1 MFIENTEDLSDLEA
15 DIIISKELMMYLLI
29 DGHQMPELER
39 LMLINELLNVTL
51 DDDDFGEDEISPSF
65 YLMDEYNLL
74 LSEGEYD
81 KFIEAFKKQLLERE
95 KYEFLHELDL

>member
-1 MFIENTEDLSDLEA
+1 MFIDKVDGLTDLES
-15 DIIISKELMMYLLI
+15 DIIICKEVMMYLLI
-29 DGHQMPELER
+29 DGHQMPEIER

-51 DDDDFGEDEISPSF
+51 DDDDFGEEETAPSY
-65 YLMDEYNLL
+65 YLMEEYNVL

>member
-1 MFIENTEDLSDLEA
+1 MFIDKVDGLTDLES
-15 DIIISKELMMYLLI
+15 DIIICKEVMMYLLI
-29 DGHQMPELER
+29 AGEKITEMER
-39 LMLINELLNVTL
+39 LLAINELLNVTL
-51 DDDDFGEDEISPSF
+51 DDDDFGEEETAPSF

-81 KFIEAFKKQLLERE
+81 KFIEVFKKQLLERE

>member
-1 MFIENTEDLSDLEA
+1 MFIDRVDDLTDLES
-15 DIIISKELMMYLLI
+15 DIIICKEVMMYLLI
-29 DGHQMPELER
+29 AGEKITEIER
-39 LMLINELLNVTL
+39 VLSINELLNITL
-51 DDDDFGEDEISPSF
+51 DDDDFGENEISPSF

>member
-1 MFIENTEDLSDLEA
+1 MFIENTEDLNDLEA
-15 DIIISKELMMYLLI
+15 DIIICKELMMYLLH
-29 DGHQMPELER
+29 DGHQMPEIER

-51 DDDDFGEDEISPSF
+51 DDDDFGEEETAPSY
-65 YLMDEYNLL
+65 YLMEEYNVL

>member
-1 MFIENTEDLSDLEA
+1 MFIDKVDGLTDLES
-15 DIIISKELMMYLLI
+15 DIIICKEVMMYLLI
-29 DGHQMPELER
+29 AGEKITEMER
-39 LMLINELLNVTL
+39 LLAINELLNVTL
-51 DDDDFGEDEISPSF
+51 DDDDFGEEETAPSF

>member
-1 MFIENTEDLSDLEA
+1 MFIDKVDGLTDLES
-15 DIIISKELMMYLLI
+15 DIIICKEVMMYLLI
-29 DGHQMPELER
+29 AGEKITEMER
-39 LMLINELLNVTL
+39 LLAINELLNVSL
-51 DDDDFGEDEISPSF
+51 DEDDFGEEETSPSY
-65 YLMDEYNLL
+65 YLMEDYNLL